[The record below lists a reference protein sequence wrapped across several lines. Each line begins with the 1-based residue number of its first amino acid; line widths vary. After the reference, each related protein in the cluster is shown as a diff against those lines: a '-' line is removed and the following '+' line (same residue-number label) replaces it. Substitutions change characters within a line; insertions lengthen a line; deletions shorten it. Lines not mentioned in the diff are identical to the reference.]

1 MPAEATEQTNEELV
15 LAFLADGGEEY
26 TSGEALSDK
35 LGLSRAAVWKHV
47 ESLRHKGYRI
57 EAVPARGYRLLE
69 IPDRLTA
76 LELTPLLT
84 THDIG
89 RVIHFRDTLNS
100 TNELAFKLA
109 SEGAFHG
116 EVVVADEQ
124 TAGRGRRGRA
134 WVSPGAVNLY
144 FSVVLRPDL
153 PPHRAPEL
161 TLVAAVAGAEALR
174 EAGADVRIKWPNDL
188 YVGERKIAGILTE
201 LSAEPDRI
209 HFAVLGMGINLNGA
223 RSDYPDEMAAT
234 LTTLA
239 EARGRPISRAA
250 FAAALWARLER
261 WLEVHADRGFG
272 TIRAAWREMS
282 STLGQQVLV
291 QTGQRE
297 LQGVAEDIDDSGALI
312 LRMPD
317 GATERIVAGDV
328 QQIRSRRQAD

>member
-1 MPAEATEQTNEELV
+1 MI
-15 LAFLADGGEEY
+15 LALLTDGADQF
-26 TSGEALSDK
+26 TSGEALSGK

-69 IPDRLTA
+69 IPDRLTG
-76 LELTPLLT
+76 LELTPLLS

-89 RVIHFRDTLNS
+89 RGIHYRGEVNS
-100 TNELAFKLA
+100 TNELAVKLA
-109 SEGAFHG
+109 SRGALHG

-124 TAGRGRRGRA
+124 LAGKGRRGRA
-134 WVSPGAVNLY
+134 WISPGGINLY

-161 TLVAAVAGAEALR
+161 TLVAAVACAEALR
-174 EAGADVRIKWPNDL
+174 EAGADAKIKWPNDL
-188 YVGERKIAGILTE
+188 YVGERKIPGILTE

-223 RSDYPDEMAAT
+223 QSHYPPDLAAT
-234 LTTLA
+234 VISLA
-239 EARGRPISRAA
+239 EARGRPVARAA

-261 WLEVHADRGFG
+261 WLELHADRGFAAVR
-272 TIRAAWREMS
+272 TAWREMS

-291 QTGQRE
+291 RTGERE
-297 LQGVAEDIDDSGALI
+297 LAGLAEDIDESGALV
-312 LRMPD
+312 LRLAN
-317 GATERIVAGDV
+317 GATERVVAGDV